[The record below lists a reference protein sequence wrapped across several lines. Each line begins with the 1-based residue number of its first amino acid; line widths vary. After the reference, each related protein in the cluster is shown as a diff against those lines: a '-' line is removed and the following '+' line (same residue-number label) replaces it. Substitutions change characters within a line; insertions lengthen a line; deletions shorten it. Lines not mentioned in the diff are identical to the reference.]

1 MRISWGL
8 LAFHILLPDLGRCE
22 IFRKLIRSGS
32 VQRTSKGPRNG
43 NVEGQDDA
51 VQRWL
56 GDVYLPSLTEQIT
69 NSLDYLH
76 NAINWGLVVLSG
88 TLVVVLTSV
97 PYRDSTTLPAL
108 LIILVLCVH
117 FFCRTA
123 RAYINVIRF
132 SLVHRAITNRVLSI
146 NALSSEIDPIEAIRT
161 YVVQWKLPLRRAD
174 VFRKVLFELGYGY
187 LVFIDLALI
196 VYVIMTTRPRLP
208 AWCLVGI
215 AIVLISVEL
224 TVFVKSPY
232 MRNPVPNE
240 DAIRDR

>member
-1 MRISWGL
+1 V
-8 LAFHILLPDLGRCE
+8 LGWCE
-22 IFRKLIRSGS
+22 IFRRLIRSGS
-32 VQRTSKGPRNG
+32 TQHAGKDSRGGTVGG
-43 NVEGQDDA
+43 EADA
-51 VQRWL
+51 LQRWL
-56 GDVYLPSLTEQIT
+56 ADVYLPSLTEQIT

-88 TLVVVLTSV
+88 TLVVVLTNV
-97 PYRDSTTLPAL
+97 PYRDTTTLPAL
-108 LIILVLCVH
+108 LVILVLCVH

-146 NALSSEIDPIEAIRT
+146 NALSSEIDPVEAIRT
-161 YVVQWKLPLRRAD
+161 YIVQWKLPLRRVD

-187 LVFIDLALI
+187 PIVIDITLI
-196 VYVIMTTRPRLP
+196 VYVIVTAGPRLA
-208 AWCLVGI
+208 AWFLVGI
-215 AIVLISVEL
+215 AVVLISVEL

-240 DAIRDR
+240 DAVRDR